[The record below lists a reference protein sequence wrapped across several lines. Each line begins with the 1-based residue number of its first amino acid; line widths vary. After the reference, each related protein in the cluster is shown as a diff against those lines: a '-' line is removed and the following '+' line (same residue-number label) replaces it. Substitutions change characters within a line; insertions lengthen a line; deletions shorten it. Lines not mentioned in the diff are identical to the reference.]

1 MTTFTTK
8 VWAIAALAL
17 VSGLVSG
24 LAPGLAFAFG
34 DENWPCQQRK
44 VEHLS
49 WGQMWT
55 GPALPE
61 TPDWRQD
68 PALAE
73 LVPLLT
79 ARGVAL
85 DQVEPLIARLQAG
98 DGETRDARLTRLFA
112 GAFREIDVERYKIVG
127 SISGFAEKQRALSVQ
142 IDHKREEAARLEAKA
157 RDTDNNDDWDAY
169 EALEDEVF
177 WDTRIYQDRQRS
189 ITYICESPVLLEK
202 RAFAVARLIQSE
214 LGG

>member
-1 MTTFTTK
+1 MTYFRTGL
-8 VWAIAALAL
+8 AALTLAL
-17 VSGLVSG
+17 V
-24 LAPGLAFAFG
+24 PGFALAFG

-44 VEHLS
+44 VEHMS

-55 GPALPE
+55 GPALPD

-68 PALAE
+68 PQLAE

-85 DQVEPLIARLQAG
+85 EEIEPLVASLQPT
-98 DGETRDARLTRLFA
+98 DGETRADRLTRLFA
-112 GAFREIDVERYKIVG
+112 GAFREIDAERYKIVG
-127 SISGFAEKQRALSVQ
+127 GISGFAEKQRALSVQ
-142 IDHKREEAARLEAKA
+142 IDQKREEATRLEAKA
-157 RDTDNNDDWDAY
+157 KETDSNDDWDAY
-169 EALEDEVF
+169 EKLEDEVF

-189 ITYICESPVLLEK
+189 IRYICESPVLLEK

-214 LGG
+214 LGE